1 MEKRSFRPLSGFYEF
16 LLYTI
21 ILFYEIRGG
30 FRPLS
35 GFYEFLSYSPD
46 RFHCNAVPLDLR
58 RKRKTP
64 QIHEKTS
71 F

>member
-1 MEKRSFRPLSGFYEF
+1 MYKLK
-16 LLYTI
+16 
-21 ILFYEIRGG
+21 G

-35 GFYEFLSYSPD
+35 GFYEFLSCILV
-46 RFHCNAVPLDLR
+46 RFPCNVFPLDLR

-64 QIHEKTS
+64 QIHEKKS